1 MLNAATSRRRLRIA
15 PCMGLSRILTAL
27 SNALEN
33 TPGSSAEEGAIGT
46 SNDAATNAPQAAQ
59 RANFFEP
66 ASNLVNI
73 LNILILQFCN
83 VIPVLNEYSKT
94 RVLRKRKTN
103 KTRFFG
109 E

>member
-1 MLNAATSRRRLRIA
+1 VKAIDVWDRVTTEPSKHPRI
-15 PCMGLSRILTAL
+15 
-27 SNALEN
+27 
-33 TPGSSAEEGAIGT
+33 GSSAEEGAIGT